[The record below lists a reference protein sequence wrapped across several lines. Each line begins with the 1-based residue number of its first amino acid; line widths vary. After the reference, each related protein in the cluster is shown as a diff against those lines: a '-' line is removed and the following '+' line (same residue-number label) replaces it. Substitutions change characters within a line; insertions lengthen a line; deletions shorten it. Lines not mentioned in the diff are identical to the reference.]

1 MPPPMPPPMPTT
13 SKTTVPTE
21 INQPDDISALLN
33 SIRSGKTL
41 RKVDRSETKKK
52 VIVEDSNPHS
62 SLMAS
67 IRQAGGADKAKLRAV
82 TLGAEKP
89 VEPIVFFC
97 VLIKFLNN

>member
-1 MPPPMPPPMPTT
+1 MPTIP
-13 SKTTVPTE
+13 KTTVPAE
-21 INQPDDISALLN
+21 NKQPDDRNALLN

-41 RKVDRSETKKK
+41 RKVDRSETKNN

-67 IRQAGGADKAKLRAV
+67 IRQAGGADKAKLRAI

-89 VEPIVFFC
+89 VRSIDCLPF
-97 VLIKFLNN
+97 

>member
-1 MPPPMPPPMPTT
+1 MHWQIIPPPPPTPPPMPTIH
-13 SKTTVPTE
+13 KTPVPAE
-21 INQPDDISALLN
+21 MNQSDDRSALLD

-41 RKVDRSETKKK
+41 RKVNRSENRKK

-67 IRQAGGADKAKLRAV
+67 IRQAGGAERAKLRGV

-89 VEPIVFFC
+89 VRKIDCLPF
-97 VLIKFLNN
+97 